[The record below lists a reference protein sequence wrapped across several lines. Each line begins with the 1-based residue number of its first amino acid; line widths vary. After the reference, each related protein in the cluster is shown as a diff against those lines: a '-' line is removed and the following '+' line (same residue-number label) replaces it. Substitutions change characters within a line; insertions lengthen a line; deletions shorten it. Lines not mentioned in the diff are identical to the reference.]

1 MGRDAEQQ
9 IDHPRQIREGGKS
22 MKDIILPALMVFLS
36 GAAFGIGTTL
46 AIDWYYRRQ
55 EDKDDGK

>member
-1 MGRDAEQQ
+1 
-9 IDHPRQIREGGKS
+9 

-36 GAAFGIGTTL
+36 SAAFGIGTTL

-55 EDKDDGK
+55 EDKDDSE